1 MLKKVHIIGLGLMGT
16 NLGIKLVNSR
26 IKVSGSDISEKNVG
40 RAKELGALSLDH
52 KESID
57 YDLTVLATPINEII
71 NYFDSPLSLKTKAIV
86 DLGGT
91 KELICKKMDTS
102 TIPSIGGHPLC
113 GVADN
118 STWVPTPEMYEG
130 APFLLCET
138 KSVSYTHL
146 TLPTNDRV

>member
-16 NLGIKLVNSR
+16 NLGIKLVNSG

-40 RAKELGALSLDH
+40 RAKDLGAISLDH

-71 NYFDSPLSLKTKAIV
+71 NYFDSQLSLKTKAIV
-86 DLGGT
+86 ELGGT
-91 KELICKKMDTS
+91 KELICKEMDKS

-113 GVADN
+113 GIADN
-118 STWVPTPEMYEG
+118 LSLIHISEPTRR
-130 APFLLCET
+130 
-138 KSVSYTHL
+138 S
-146 TLPTNDRV
+146 

>member
-16 NLGIKLVNSR
+16 NLGIKLVNSG

-71 NYFDSPLSLKTKAIV
+71 KYFSFRPTTITNKTYF
-86 DLGGT
+86 
-91 KELICKKMDTS
+91 LIFKFY
-102 TIPSIGGHPLC
+102 I
-113 GVADN
+113 
-118 STWVPTPEMYEG
+118 
-130 APFLLCET
+130 FL
-138 KSVSYTHL
+138 
-146 TLPTNDRV
+146 